1 MRITIKMKK
10 LSPPKIDD
18 VFDLHSFRETHSTD
32 INELK
37 HMLGKRGKELWI
49 QTSLADELRAQQVGD
64 NVSFVINQNINFTQ
78 YCIGSCRFCTFRADH
93 DASKEKSSRM
103 TLDDIAIEVEK
114 AVARGCTEICI
125 QGGLDPD
132 LTFDYYLDILKT
144 IKEKSQQ
151 LHIHGF
157 SPAEIAYM
165 SQISNEAVEDVLKEL
180 IKNGLGTIPG
190 TAAEILVDEV
200 RRIICPEKISTK
212 QWVDIILTAHQLG
225 LKTSSTMMYGHVES
239 LEDEAEHLVL
249 LKHIQEISQ
258 GFTEFVP
265 LPFIHSNTVLYRFLG
280 ARPSSTG
287 MHDLALYSTARL
299 YLGTVIPNI
308 QTSWVKLGPKFAQ
321 VTLNSGV
328 NDMGGTLF
336 SEQITKSAGG
346 QYGEEKTVEEF
357 LDMIRDAN
365 RIPVQRDT
373 EYNLIKTFD

>member
-1 MRITIKMKK
+1 MKK

-64 NVSFVINQNINFTQ
+64 KVSFVINQNINFTQ

>member
-1 MRITIKMKK
+1 MKK

-64 NVSFVINQNINFTQ
+64 NVSFIINQNINFTQ
-78 YCIGSCRFCTFRADH
+78 YCIGSCRFCTFRVDH
-93 DASKEKSSRM
+93 DSSKEKSSRM

-144 IKEKSQQ
+144 IKDKSQQ

-249 LKHIQEISQ
+249 LKYIQEISQ

>member
-1 MRITIKMKK
+1 MKK
-10 LSPPKIDD
+10 LSPPKIDNMC
-18 VFDLHSFRETHSTD
+18 DLESFRERYSED

-37 HMLGKRGKELWI
+37 HMLNKRGKELWI
-49 QTSLADELRAQQVGD
+49 QTSLADELREQQVGN

-78 YCIGSCRFCTFRADH
+78 YCVGSCRFCTFRVEH
-93 DASKEKSSRM
+93 DSSKERSKRM
-103 TLDDIAIEVEK
+103 STDEIAIEVEK

-125 QGGLDPD
+125 QGGLDPE
-132 LTFDYYLDILKT
+132 LTFDYYLEILKT
-144 IKEKSQQ
+144 IKSKSSK

-165 SQISNEAVEDVLKEL
+165 SQITNETVEDILKEL
-180 IKNGLGTIPG
+180 YKKGLGSLPG
-190 TAAEILVDEV
+190 TAAEILVDDV
-200 RRIICPEKISTK
+200 RKIICPEKISTK
-212 QWVDIILTAHQLG
+212 QWVDIILTAHNLG
-225 LKTSSTMMYGHVES
+225 IKTTSTMMYGHVES

-249 LKHIQEISQ
+249 LKHIQEISK

-280 ARPSSTG
+280 ARPGSTG
-287 MHDLALYSTARL
+287 LHDLALYSTARL
-299 YLGTVIPNI
+299 YLGELIPNI

-328 NDMGGTLF
+328 NDLGGTLF

-357 LDMIRDAN
+357 LDLIRDAN

-373 EYNLIKTFD
+373 LYNLIKTFE

>member
-1 MRITIKMKK
+1 M
-10 LSPPKIDD
+10 
-18 VFDLHSFRETHSTD
+18 
-32 INELK
+32 N
-37 HMLGKRGKELWI
+37 
-49 QTSLADELRAQQVGD
+49 
-64 NVSFVINQNINFTQ
+64 
-78 YCIGSCRFCTFRADH
+78 
-93 DASKEKSSRM
+93 
-103 TLDDIAIEVEK
+103 LDDIAIEVEK
-114 AVARGCTEICI
+114 AIARGCTEICI
-125 QGGLDPD
+125 QGGLDPN

-144 IKEKSQQ
+144 IKDKSQQ
-151 LHIHGF
+151 LHVHGF

-165 SQISNEAVEDVLKEL
+165 SQISNETVEDILKEL
-180 IKNGLGTIPG
+180 IKKGLGSIPG

-225 LKTSSTMMYGHVES
+225 LKTTSTMMYGHVES

-249 LKHIQEISQ
+249 LKHIQEMSQ

-265 LPFIHSNTVLYRFLG
+265 LPFIHPNTLLYRFLG

-328 NDMGGTLF
+328 NDLGGTLF
-336 SEQITKSAGG
+336 SEQITRSAGG

-365 RIPVQRDT
+365 RTPVQRDT
-373 EYNLIKTFD
+373 EYNLIKVFD

>member
-1 MRITIKMKK
+1 MKK

-18 VFDLHSFRETHSTD
+18 MFDLQSFRETHSTD

-37 HMLGKRGKELWI
+37 HMLSKRGKELWI
-49 QTSLADELRAQQVGD
+49 QASLADELRAQQVGD

-78 YCIGSCRFCTFRADH
+78 YCIGSCRFCTFRAEYDT
-93 DASKEKSSRM
+93 SKEKSKRM
-103 TLDDIAIEVEK
+103 SMNEIAIEAEK
-114 AVARGCTEICI
+114 AIVRGCTEICV

-132 LTFDYYLDILKT
+132 LSFDYYIDILRT
-144 IKEKSQQ
+144 IKSKSSK

-165 SQISNEAVEDVLKEL
+165 SQITNESVEDILKEL
-180 IKNGLGTIPG
+180 IKNGLGSIPG
-190 TAAEILVDEV
+190 TAAEILVDEI
-200 RRIICPEKISTK
+200 RRIICPEKISSK
-212 QWVDIILTAHQLG
+212 QWVDIILTAHHLG
-225 LKTSSTMMYGHVES
+225 IKTSSTMMYGHVES

-265 LPFIHSNTVLYRFLG
+265 LPFIHSNTVLYKFLG
-280 ARPSSTG
+280 ARSGSTG
-287 MHDLALYSTARL
+287 MHDLALFSTARL
-299 YLGTVIPNI
+299 YLGEIIPNI

-328 NDMGGTLF
+328 NDLGGTLF
-336 SEQITKSAGG
+336 SEKITKSAGG
-346 QYGEEKTVEEF
+346 LYGEEKTVEEF
-357 LDMIRDAN
+357 LDIIRDAN

-373 EYNLIKTFD
+373 EYNLIKLFE

>member
-1 MRITIKMKK
+1 MKK

-18 VFDLHSFRETHSTD
+18 MFDLQSFRKTHSAE

-37 HMLGKRGKELWI
+37 HMLSKRGKELWI

-64 NVSFVINQNINFTQ
+64 NISFVINQNINFTK

-93 DASKEKSSRM
+93 DKSKEKSSRM
-103 TLDDIAIEVEK
+103 SLDDIALEVEK
-114 AVARGCTEICI
+114 AIARGCTEICI

-132 LTFDYYLDILKT
+132 LTFEFYLDILKT
-144 IKEKSQQ
+144 IRDKSKQI
-151 LHIHGF
+151 HVHGF
-157 SPAEIAYM
+157 SPAEISYM
-165 SQISNEAVEDVLKEL
+165 SQISNETVEDVLKEL
-180 IKNGLGTIPG
+180 IKNGLGTLPG

-225 LKTSSTMMYGHVES
+225 LQTSSTMMYGHVES
-239 LEDEAEHLVL
+239 LEDEAEHIVL
-249 LKHIQEISQ
+249 LKRIQEEQ
-258 GFTEFVP
+258 KGFTEFVP
-265 LPFIHSNTVLYRFLG
+265 LPFVHSNTVLYKYLG

-299 YLGTVIPNI
+299 YLGEVIPNI

-328 NDMGGTLF
+328 NDLGGTLF

-357 LDMIRDAN
+357 LSMIRDAN
-365 RIPVQRDT
+365 RTPIQRDT
-373 EYNLIKTFD
+373 VYNVLKIFE